1 MPKNKSA
8 AIRHRIIDQC
18 INDKRRKYPTLE
30 YLAERCSVLLDTDVS
45 PSTIEK
51 DIAAM
56 KRDHPIGYNAPI
68 VYSKQH
74 KGYAYEEEGF
84 SISSLSLAEE
94 EWDALRFSA
103 QLLFQYREVPVFADF
118 RNAIE
123 RINTR
128 FDLGLELQD
137 PDTGRFIQFETAVAG
152 KGNEWINTIFEAI
165 KSRKTVS
172 FTYENIYKKKSATYT
187 LEPLLLR
194 EHRNRWYMI
203 GWSEER
209 KDFLTFALDR
219 ITSLEK
225 TNIPRSNLTHFE
237 ADSFFKHATGIMEGK
252 GKPVKVELQVRE
264 PLSKLVLLEPLHH
277 SQKLIAEKEGM
288 VRISM
293 QVYLNEELSLK
304 LLGLGPWCT
313 VLKPASL
320 REQMILLTKQMVK
333 NYK

>member
-18 INDKRRKYPTLE
+18 INDKRHKYPTLD
-30 YLAERCSVLLDTDVS
+30 YLAERCADLLDTDVS

-56 KRDHPIGYNAPI
+56 KRDPPIGYGAPI
-68 VYSKQH
+68 LYSKQH
-74 KGYAYEEEGF
+74 KGYAYGEEGF

-128 FDLGLELQD
+128 FDLGLELQE
-137 PDTGRFIQFETAVAG
+137 PDAEKIIQFETAVAG
-152 KGNEWINTIFEAI
+152 KGNEWINAILESI

-172 FTYENIYKKKSATYT
+172 FTYENIYKKKSASYT
-187 LEPLLLR
+187 LEPFLLR

-203 GWSEER
+203 GWSPDR
-209 KDFLTFALDR
+209 NDYLTFALDR
-219 ITSLEK
+219 ISSLEK
-225 TNIPRSNLTHFE
+225 TNVGRSNKGGFE
-237 ADSFFKHATGIMEGK
+237 AESFFRHATGIMEGK

-264 PLSKLVLLEPLHH
+264 PLSRLVLLEPLHH
-277 SQKLIAEKEGM
+277 SQKLINEKDG
-288 VRISM
+288 VARISM
-293 QVYLNEELSLK
+293 QVYLNEELTLK

-313 VLKPASL
+313 VLKPTSL
-320 REQMILLTKQMVK
+320 RENMKNLSKQMVK